1 MTSAD
6 GQPLARSLDKLLR
19 PTSIAIIGASD
30 EPSRIGGRPLAYL
43 LAAGFRGSLY
53 PVNSKRQTVQGLT
66 AYPTIA
72 AAPGNVDFAVIAV
85 AAEQAVEAVRDCAA
99 RGVGAAVVFT
109 AGFAEVG
116 PAGSALQDRIAA
128 IARDT
133 GMRVLGPNCLG
144 LFSTENGFYPTFTT
158 ALDRGLPK
166 PGRLSIVSQSG
177 AFGSHL
183 FFTAI
188 GRGLGMRYW
197 IATGNEV
204 DVDVAECLHWVAED
218 PGTDVIMAYTEGV
231 KHGPRFIAALEAAR
245 ARRKPV
251 IFMKVGRSELGAA
264 AVSSHTASLAG
275 ADAIYGA
282 VLQRHGAYR
291 ARTAEEMVD
300 IAYAAGRGIYP
311 ASERLGLITISG
323 GVGALMVDDA
333 TDRGLAVPPMP
344 EDAQRKLKE
353 LVPFASPRNPIDLTA
368 QPFNDIE
375 LLARNLEIT
384 LRDGGYDA
392 VIAFFS
398 SVAGSPAIAEPM
410 RQAIRDLRSIRPDC
424 LFVLSALIPDALKS
438 AYEADGVP
446 VFEDPSRAVAAVA
459 ALVAFGRSFRQPPI
473 QQTQRTRKQT
483 SLAPAMGEHEAK
495 RLLSDWGIPILDER
509 LARSVDEA
517 IEAFRALNGP
527 VVLKVASA
535 DIAHKTE
542 IGAVLLNLADV
553 ESVRAGFAELIRRA
567 TARAPAARIDGAL
580 VAPYI
585 VGGVETILGVKRDR
599 IFGPV
604 IMFGLGGIFV
614 EVLKDVA
621 LRLAPIDKPAA
632 LAMIGEIKGHAIL
645 QGVRGQQPCDIDALA
660 DALVN
665 LSQFA
670 AAHAD
675 DIESIDI
682 NPFLVMPR
690 GRGGYALDALVVSSS
705 MRSGASSRPPVKSS
719 AMAPNTSGMRGA
731 AIE

>member
-1 MTSAD
+1 MTD
-6 GQPLARSLDKLLR
+6 QPTARSLDKLLR
-19 PTSIAIIGASD
+19 PNSIAIIGASD

-43 LAAGFRGSLY
+43 LAAGFRGPLY
-53 PVNSKRQTVQGLT
+53 PVNSKRQTVQGLK

-72 AAPGNVDFAVIAV
+72 DVPGPVDFAVIAV
-85 AAEQAVEAVRDCAA
+85 AAEQAVGAVRDCAA
-99 RGVGAAVVFT
+99 RGVGAVCIFT
-109 AGFAEVG
+109 AGFSEVG
-116 PAGSALQDRIAA
+116 PAGGALQDRIAA
-128 IARDT
+128 IARDS

-158 ALDRGLPK
+158 TLDRGLPK

-177 AFGSHL
+177 AFGSHI

-188 GRGLGMRYW
+188 LRGLGMRYW

-275 ADAIYGA
+275 ADAIYDA
-282 VLQRHGAYR
+282 VLRRHGAYR
-291 ARTAEEMVD
+291 VRTAEEMVD
-300 IAYAAGRGIYP
+300 IAYAAMGGIYP
-311 ASERLGLITISG
+311 ASDRLGLVTISG
-323 GVGALMVDDA
+323 GVGALMADDA
-333 TDRGLAVPPMP
+333 AERGLQVPPLP

-368 QPFNDIE
+368 QPFNDIK
-375 LLARNLEIT
+375 LVARNLEIA
-384 LRDGGYDA
+384 LREGGYDSL
-392 VIAFFS
+392 IAFFS

-410 RQAIRDLRSIRPDC
+410 RQAIRDLQSIRPDC
-424 LFVLSALIPDALKS
+424 LLVVSAVIPDSLRS
-438 AYEADGVP
+438 AYEADGIP

-459 ALVAFGRSFRQPPI
+459 ALVAFGHSFQQQPPV
-473 QQTQRTRKQT
+473 QQKPQARAKRA
-483 SLAPAMGEHEAK
+483 LASAMGEHDAK
-495 RLLSDWGIPILDER
+495 RLLADWGIPILDER
-509 LARSVDEA
+509 LARTVDEA
-517 IEAFRALNGP
+517 VDAFRATNGP
-527 VVLKVASA
+527 VVLKIASR

-542 IGAVLLNLADV
+542 IGGVLLNHADV
-553 ESVRAGFAELIRRA
+553 ESVRRGFAELMERA
-567 TARAPAARIDGAL
+567 AAQAPRARIDGIL
-580 VAPYI
+580 VAPY
-585 VGGVETILGVKRDR
+585 VSGGVETILGVKRDP

-621 LRLAPIDKPAA
+621 LRLAPFGKADA
-632 LAMIGEIKGHAIL
+632 LGMIAEIKGRAIL
-645 QGVRGQQPCDIDALA
+645 EGTRGKPPSDVDALA

-682 NPFLVMPR
+682 NPFLVLQR
-690 GRGGYALDALVVSSS
+690 GRGGYALDALVVSAST
-705 MRSGASSRPPVKSS
+705 RSNMSTGPSLPDLR
-719 AMAPNTSGMRGA
+719 
-731 AIE
+731 

>member
-1 MTSAD
+1 MT
-6 GQPLARSLDKLLR
+6 GLPPARRLDKLLR
-19 PTSIAIIGASD
+19 PSSIAIIGASD

-43 LAAGFRGSLY
+43 LAAGFRGPLY
-53 PVNSKRQTVQGLT
+53 PVNSKRQTVQGLK

-72 AAPGNVDFAVIAV
+72 AVPGPVDFAVIAV

-99 RGVGAAVVFT
+99 RGVGAVCIFT
-109 AGFAEVG
+109 AGFSEVG
-116 PAGSALQDRIAA
+116 PAGGALQDRIAM
-128 IARDT
+128 IARES

-158 ALDRGLPK
+158 TLDRGLPK

-177 AFGSHL
+177 AFGSHI

-188 GRGLGMRYW
+188 LRGLGMRYW

-275 ADAIYGA
+275 ADAIYDA
-282 VLQRHGAYR
+282 VLRRHGAYR

-311 ASERLGLITISG
+311 ASDRLGLVTISG
-323 GVGALMVDDA
+323 GVGALMADDA
-333 TDRGLAVPPMP
+333 AERGLQVPPLP
-344 EDAQRKLKE
+344 EGAQRKLKE

-368 QPFNDIE
+368 QPFNDIK
-375 LLARNLEIT
+375 LVARNLEIA
-384 LRDGGYDA
+384 LREGGYDSL
-392 VIAFFS
+392 IAFFS

-410 RQAIRDLRSIRPDC
+410 RQAIRELQNIRPDC
-424 LFVLSALIPDALKS
+424 LLVVSAVIPDALKL
-438 AYEADGVP
+438 AYEADGIP

-459 ALVAFGRSFRQPPI
+459 ALVAFGRSFRQPPV
-473 QQTQRTRKQT
+473 QQKLQARAKRE
-483 SLAPAMGEHEAK
+483 LASVLGEYDAK
-495 RLLSDWGIPILDER
+495 RLLADWGIPILDER
-509 LARSVDEA
+509 LARNADEA
-517 IEAFRALNGP
+517 VEAFRAMNGP
-527 VVLKVASA
+527 VVLKIAST

-542 IGAVLLNLADV
+542 IGGVLLNLADA
-553 ESVRAGFAELIRRA
+553 ESVRAGFAELTGR
-567 TARAPAARIDGAL
+567 TAARVPAARIDGVL
-580 VAPYI
+580 VAPH
-585 VGGVETILGVKRDR
+585 VSGGVETILGMKRDP

-621 LRLAPIDKPAA
+621 FRLAPVDKQDA
-632 LAMIGEIKGHAIL
+632 LAMIAEIKGRAIL
-645 QGVRGQQPCDIDALA
+645 EGARGQQPSDIDVLA
-660 DALVN
+660 DVLVN

-670 AAHAD
+670 AAHVD

-682 NPFLVMPR
+682 NPFLVLPR
-690 GRGGYALDALVVSSS
+690 GRGGYALDALVVSAST
-705 MRSGASSRPPVKSS
+705 RSNMSTGPSLPDLR
-719 AMAPNTSGMRGA
+719 
-731 AIE
+731 

>member
-1 MTSAD
+1 MTVAD
-6 GQPLARSLDKLLR
+6 GQPARRGLDKLLR
-19 PTSIAIIGASD
+19 PASIAIIGASD

-43 LAAGFRGSLY
+43 LAAGFHGPLY

-72 AAPGNVDFAVIAV
+72 DVPGPVDLAVIAV
-85 AAEQAVEAVRDCAA
+85 AAEQAVDAVRDCAA
-99 RGVGAAVVFT
+99 RGVGAAVIFT

-116 PAGSALQDRIAA
+116 AAGSALQDRIAA
-128 IARDT
+128 IARAS

-158 ALDRGLPK
+158 TLDRGLPK

-177 AFGSHL
+177 AFASHL

-231 KHGPRFIAALEAAR
+231 RHGPRFIAALEAAR

-251 IFMKVGRSELGAA
+251 IFMKVGRSQLGAA

-275 ADAIYGA
+275 ADAIYDA
-282 VLQRHGAYR
+282 VLRRHGAYR

-311 ASERLGLITISG
+311 ASDRLGLITISG
-323 GVGALMVDDA
+323 GVGALMADA
-333 TDRGLAVPPMP
+333 AAERGLQVPPLP
-344 EDAQRKLKE
+344 EAAQRKLKE

-368 QPFNDIE
+368 QPFNDIK
-375 LLARNLEIT
+375 LVARNLEIA

-410 RQAIRDLRSIRPDC
+410 RQAIRELRSIRPDC
-424 LFVLSALIPDALKS
+424 LFVLSALITDALKA

-446 VFEDPSRAVAAVA
+446 VLEDPSRAVAAVA
-459 ALVAFGRSFRQPPI
+459 ALATFGRSFRQPPA
-473 QQTQRTRKQT
+473 RQT
-483 SLAPAMGEHEAK
+483 SQARAKGSLASVLSEHDAK
-495 RLLSDWGIPILDER
+495 RLLADWGIPILDER
-509 LARSVDEA
+509 LARNADEA
-517 IEAFRALNGP
+517 VEAFRAMNAP

-535 DIAHKTE
+535 GIMHKTE
-542 IGAVLLNLADV
+542 IGGVLLNLADV
-553 ESVRAGFAELIRRA
+553 ESVRAGFAQLMA
-567 TARAPAARIDGAL
+567 HAAARAPAAHIDGVL
-580 VAPYI
+580 IAPY
-585 VGGVETILGVKRDR
+585 VGGGVETILGVKRDPV
-599 IFGPV
+599 FGPV

-621 LRLAPIDKPAA
+621 LRLAPVDKADA
-632 LAMIGEIKGHAIL
+632 LSMITEIKGSAIL
-645 QGVRGQQPCDIDALA
+645 DGVRGQQPCDIEALV

-665 LSQFA
+665 LSRFA

-690 GRGGYALDALVVSSS
+690 GQGAYALDALIVNRTA
-705 MRSGASSRPPVKSS
+705 RS
-719 AMAPNTSGMRGA
+719 
-731 AIE
+731 

>member
-1 MTSAD
+1 MTAAA
-6 GQPLARSLDKLLR
+6 GRPPARRSLDKLLR
-19 PTSIAIIGASD
+19 PASIAIIGASD

-43 LAAGFRGSLY
+43 LAAGFRGPLY
-53 PVNSKRQTVQGLT
+53 PVNSKRQTVQGLK

-72 AAPGNVDFAVIAV
+72 DVPGSVDFAVIAV
-85 AAEQAVEAVRDCAA
+85 TAEQAVDAVRDCAA
-99 RGVGAAVVFT
+99 HGVGAAVIFS

-116 PAGSALQDRIAA
+116 PAGVALQDRIAA
-128 IARDT
+128 IARDS
-133 GMRVLGPNCLG
+133 GMRILGPNCLG
-144 LFSTENGFYPTFTT
+144 LFNTEIGLYPTFSTT
-158 ALDRGLPK
+158 LDRGLPR
-166 PGRLSIVSQSG
+166 PGRISIVTQSG

-197 IATGNEV
+197 ITTGNEV

-264 AVSSHTASLAG
+264 AISSHTATLAG
-275 ADAIYGA
+275 ADAIYDA
-282 VLQRHGAYR
+282 VLRRHGAYR

-311 ASERLGLITISG
+311 ASDRLGLITISG
-323 GVGALMVDDA
+323 GVGALMADDA
-333 TDRGLAVPPMP
+333 AERGLQVPPMP
-344 EDAQRKLKE
+344 EAAQRELKA

-368 QPFNDIE
+368 QPFNDIK
-375 LLARNLEIT
+375 LVARNLEIA
-384 LRDGGYDA
+384 LREGGYDSL
-392 VIAFFS
+392 IAFFS

-410 RQAIRDLRSIRPDC
+410 RQAIRELQSIRPDC
-424 LFVLSALIPDALKS
+424 LFVLSAVIPDALRS

-459 ALVAFGRSFRQPPI
+459 ALVACGRSFRQPPVRQI
-473 QQTQRTRKQT
+473 SQAREKRTLPPVT
-483 SLAPAMGEHEAK
+483 GEHDAK
-495 RLLSDWGIPILDER
+495 RLLADWGISILEEH
-509 LARSVDEA
+509 LARDAEEA
-517 IEAFRALNGP
+517 AAAFRAIGGA
-527 VVLKVASA
+527 VVLKLASA

-542 IGAVLLNLADV
+542 IGGVLLNLTDV
-553 ESVRAGFAELIRRA
+553 ESVRAGFLELMRRA
-567 TARAPAARIDGAL
+567 AVHAPAARLEGVL
-580 VAPYI
+580 VAPY
-585 VGGVETILGVKRDR
+585 VTGGVETILGVKRDTV
-599 IFGPV
+599 FGPV
-604 IMFGLGGIFV
+604 IMFGLGGVFV

-621 LRLAPIDKPAA
+621 LRLAPIDKPEA
-632 LAMIGEIKGHAIL
+632 LAMIGEIKGRAIL
-645 QGVRGQQPCDIDALA
+645 QGVRGQQPCDTDSLA

-675 DIESIDI
+675 DIELIDI
-682 NPFLVMPR
+682 NPFLVLPR
-690 GRGGYALDALVVSSS
+690 GQGAYALDALIVSSNT
-705 MRSGASSRPPVKSS
+705 RSNMSTGPSLPDLR
-719 AMAPNTSGMRGA
+719 
-731 AIE
+731 

>member
-1 MTSAD
+1 VTGAD
-6 GQPLARSLDKLLR
+6 GQPPARRSLDKLLR
-19 PTSIAIIGASD
+19 PASIAIIGASD

-43 LAAGFRGSLY
+43 LAAGFRGPLY
-53 PVNSKRQTVQGLT
+53 PVNSKRRTVQGLK

-72 AAPGNVDFAVIAV
+72 DVPGNVDFAVIAV
-85 AAEQAVEAVRDCAA
+85 AAEQAVDAVRDCAA
-99 RGVGAAVVFT
+99 RGVGAACIFT

-116 PAGSALQDRIAA
+116 PAGSALQDRIAM
-128 IARDT
+128 IARET

-144 LFSTENGFYPTFTT
+144 LFNTEIGLYPTFSTT
-158 ALDRGLPK
+158 LDRGLPK
-166 PGRLSIVSQSG
+166 PGRLSVVTQSG

-197 IATGNEV
+197 ITTGNEV

-245 ARRKPV
+245 AHRKPV

-264 AVSSHTASLAG
+264 AISSHTATLAG
-275 ADAIYGA
+275 ADAIYDA
-282 VLQRHGAYR
+282 VLRRHGAYR

-300 IAYAAGRGIYP
+300 IAYAAGRGVYP
-311 ASERLGLITISG
+311 ASDRLGLITISG
-323 GVGALMVDDA
+323 GVGALMADDA
-333 TDRGLAVPPMP
+333 AERGLQVPPMP
-344 EDAQRKLKE
+344 ADAQRRLKE

-368 QPFNDIE
+368 QPFNDIK
-375 LLARNLEIT
+375 LVARNLEIA
-384 LRDGGYDA
+384 LREGGYDA
-392 VIAFFS
+392 IVAFFS

-410 RQAIRDLRSIRPDC
+410 RQAIRELQSIRPDC
-424 LFVLSALIPDALKS
+424 LFILSALIPDALRS

-459 ALVAFGRSFRQPPI
+459 ALVAFGRSFRQPQLRQSP
-473 QQTQRTRKQT
+473 QARRDGV
-483 SLAPAMGEHEAK
+483 LAPIMDEHDAK
-495 RLLSDWGIPILDER
+495 LLLADWGIPILDER
-509 LARSVDEA
+509 LARNADEA
-517 IEAFRALNGP
+517 VEAFRALNGP

-542 IGAVLLNLADV
+542 IGGVLLNLADAA
-553 ESVRAGFAELIRRA
+553 SVRDGFAVLMRRA
-567 TARAPAARIDGAL
+567 VAHAPAARIDGVL
-580 VAPYI
+580 VAPY
-585 VGGVETILGVKRDR
+585 VTGGVETILGVKRDP

-604 IMFGLGGIFV
+604 IMFGLGGVFV

-621 LRLAPIDKPAA
+621 LRPAPIDKPEA
-632 LAMIGEIKGHAIL
+632 LAMIGEIKGRAIL
-645 QGVRGQQPCDIDALA
+645 QGVRGPQPCDTDALA
-660 DALVN
+660 DALVS

-682 NPFLVMPR
+682 NPFLVLAR
-690 GRGGYALDALVVSSS
+690 GEGAYALDALIVSS
-705 MRSGASSRPPVKSS
+705 
-719 AMAPNTSGMRGA
+719 NTRANMSTGPSLPDLR
-731 AIE
+731 

>member
-1 MTSAD
+1 MTAAD
-6 GQPLARSLDKLLR
+6 GQPPARRSLDKLLR

-43 LAAGFRGSLY
+43 LAAGFRGPLY
-53 PVNSKRQTVQGLT
+53 PVNSKRRTVQGLK
-66 AYPTIA
+66 AYQTIA
-72 AAPGNVDFAVIAV
+72 DVPGPVDFAVIAV
-85 AAEQAVEAVRDCAA
+85 AAEHAVDAVRDCAA
-99 RGVGAAVVFT
+99 RGVGAVCIFT

-116 PAGSALQDRIAA
+116 PAGAALQDRIAA
-128 IARDT
+128 IARDS

-158 ALDRGLPK
+158 TLDRGLPK
-166 PGRLSIVSQSG
+166 AGRLSIVSQSG
-177 AFGSHL
+177 AFASHL

-197 IATGNEV
+197 ISTGNEA

-231 KHGPRFIAALEAAR
+231 KHGARFIAALEAAR

-275 ADAIYGA
+275 ADAIYDA
-282 VLQRHGAYR
+282 VLRRHGAYR

-300 IAYAAGRGIYP
+300 IAYAAGRGIFP
-311 ASERLGLITISG
+311 ASDRLGLITISG
-323 GVGALMVDDA
+323 GVGALMADDA
-333 TDRGLAVPPMP
+333 AERGLQVPPLP
-344 EDAQRKLKE
+344 EEAQRRLKE

-368 QPFNDIE
+368 QPFNDIK
-375 LLARNLEIT
+375 LVARNLEIA
-384 LRDGGYDA
+384 LREGGYDSL
-392 VIAFFS
+392 IAFFS

-410 RQAIRDLRSIRPDC
+410 RQAIRELQSIRPDC
-424 LFVLSALIPDALKS
+424 LFVLSAVIPEALRS

-459 ALVAFGRSFRQPPI
+459 ALVAFGRSFRQPPV
-473 QQTQRTRKQT
+473 RQT
-483 SLAPAMGEHEAK
+483 SQARAKPALAPNMGEYDAK
-495 RLLSDWGIPILDER
+495 RLLADWGIPILDER
-509 LARSVDEA
+509 LTRSADETVA
-517 IEAFRALNGP
+517 AFRAMGGP

-542 IGAVLLNLADV
+542 IGGVLLNLGDV
-553 ESVRAGFAELIRRA
+553 ESVRAGFADLMQRA
-567 TARAPAARIDGAL
+567 TARAPAAQIDSIL
-580 VAPYI
+580 IAPY
-585 VGGVETILGVKRDR
+585 VSGGVETILGVKRDP

-604 IMFGLGGIFV
+604 IMVGLGGIFV

-621 LRLAPIDKPAA
+621 LRLAPVDKAGA
-632 LAMIGEIKGHAIL
+632 LSMITEIKGRAIL
-645 QGVRGQQPCDIDALA
+645 EGARGQQPSDIDALA

-682 NPFLVMPR
+682 NPFLVLPK
-690 GRGGYALDALVVSSS
+690 GSGAFALDALIV
-705 MRSGASSRPPVKSS
+705 R
-719 AMAPNTSGMRGA
+719 RGKQ
-731 AIE
+731 

>member
-6 GQPLARSLDKLLR
+6 GQPPPRRNLDKLLR
-19 PTSIAIIGASD
+19 PASIAIIGASD

-43 LAAGFRGSLY
+43 LAAGFAGPIY
-53 PVNSKRQTVQGLT
+53 PVNSKRQTVQGLA

-72 AAPGNVDFAVIAV
+72 NVPGKVDLAVIAV
-85 AAEQAVEAVRDCAA
+85 AAEQAVDAVRDCAA
-99 RGVGAAVVFT
+99 RGVGAAVIFT

-116 PAGSALQDRIAA
+116 SAGGALQNRIAA
-128 IARDT
+128 IARDS

-158 ALDRGLPK
+158 TLDRGLPK

-188 GRGLGMRYW
+188 NRGLGMRYW

-218 PGTDVIMAYTEGV
+218 HGTDVIMAYTEGV

-275 ADAIYGA
+275 ADAIYDA
-282 VLQRHGAYR
+282 VLQRHGAFR

-311 ASERLGLITISG
+311 ASERLGLVTISG

-333 TDRGLAVPPMP
+333 TDRGLAVTPMP

-368 QPFNDIE
+368 QPFNDIK

-410 RQAIRDLRSIRPDC
+410 RQAIRELRSIRPDC
-424 LFVLSALIPDALKS
+424 LFVLSALVPDALRS
-438 AYEADGVP
+438 AYEADSVP

-459 ALVAFGRSFRQPPI
+459 ALVAFGRSFRQPPV
-473 QQTQRTRKQT
+473 QHRLQARTKRA
-483 SLAPAMGEHEAK
+483 LAPTMGEHDAK
-495 RLLSDWGIPILDER
+495 RLLADWGIPTLDER
-509 LARSVDEA
+509 LTRNAEEA
-517 IEAFRALNGP
+517 VEAFRALNGP

-542 IGAVLLNLADV
+542 IGGVLLNLADI

-567 TARAPAARIDGAL
+567 AARVPAAHIDGVL
-580 VAPYI
+580 IAPY
-585 VGGVETILGVKRDR
+585 VTGGVETILGVKRDP
-599 IFGPV
+599 IFGPA

-632 LAMIGEIKGHAIL
+632 LAMIAEIKGRAIL
-645 QGVRGQQPCDIDALA
+645 EGVRGQQPCDTDALA
-660 DALVN
+660 NALVK

-670 AAHAD
+670 AVHAD

-682 NPFLVMPR
+682 NPFLVLPR
-690 GRGGYALDALVVSSS
+690 GQGAYALDALIVSSNT
-705 MRSGASSRPPVKSS
+705 RSNISTGPSLPDLR
-719 AMAPNTSGMRGA
+719 
-731 AIE
+731 